1 MATAANRRT
10 HGLLEGGNIRTSHA
24 AGVAD
29 PVRGDGR
36 ARAAIAVISNPR
48 SDGNKVHRGRVRRF
62 CATRPEVVHFEIVK
76 RGDLEAALD
85 RIAASDFRAI
95 AINGGDGTVQGVLT
109 RLFGEDQPARAV
121 PPIAVLPSGRT
132 NLIAKDLGATGDPIV
147 ALERLI
153 ALTTHDLRS
162 HVVKRD
168 LIALDTGQGA
178 PTMGMFFAAGAL
190 ADTLLY
196 CRHKLYP
203 LKMPNWLA
211 HLLTVIAGLVS
222 VLTNST
228 SRFLPP
234 MPREACVTIGG
245 RSLRG
250 RFQVLMVSTLQAL
263 VLTGRLAPPRD
274 GSLGLVAMERR
285 RSTVFRSVFAGFVGK
300 VGYRPIPG
308 LHFEAGREIHLG
320 TELAHAIMD
329 GESFHAAAGHGIHLR
344 SGPNVRFIDLTPG
357 ARVPAK
363 VADDSAFTA
372 TASPRL
378 ATLSPLWNSHSRP

>member
-1 MATAANRRT
+1 M
-10 HGLLEGGNIRTSHA
+10 GLFEGVNIRAPH

-29 PVRGDGR
+29 A
-36 ARAAIAVISNPR
+36 ARADNSARATIAVISNPL
-48 SDGNKVHRGRVRRF
+48 SNGNKTRRGRVRDF
-62 CATRPEVVHFEIVK
+62 CATRPEVVHFNIAEH
-76 RGDLEAALD
+76 GDLDAALD

-109 RLFGEDQPARAV
+109 RLFGNDAPPRAV

-132 NLIAKDLGATGDPIV
+132 NLIAKDLGATGDPIA

-153 ALTTHDLRS
+153 ALTAHDVRG
-162 HVVKRD
+162 HIVKRD
-168 LIALDTGQGA
+168 LIALDTGRGA
-178 PTMGMFFAAGAL
+178 PAMGMFFAAGAL

-203 LKMPNWLA
+203 LKFYRFKMPNWLA

-234 MPREACVTIGG
+234 MPREACVTVGG
-245 RSLRG
+245 HDLRG

-274 GSLGLVAMERR
+274 GTLGLVAMERR

-300 VGYRPIPG
+300 VGYKSIPG
-308 LHFEAGREIHLG
+308 LHFEAGSEILLG
-320 TELAHAIMD
+320 TELADVIMD
-329 GESFHAAAGHGIHLR
+329 GESFHAAPGHGIQLR
-344 SGPNVRFIDLTPG
+344 IGPNVRFIDLTQGDRAP
-357 ARVPAK
+357 ARV
-363 VADDSAFTA
+363 ADENAFGGV
-372 TASPRL
+372 SQPQL
-378 ATLSPLWNSHSRP
+378 ATVSPLWNSQSRS

>member
-1 MATAANRRT
+1 M
-10 HGLLEGGNIRTSHA
+10 GLLEGVNIRAPHA
-24 AGVAD
+24 AGVAG
-29 PVRGDGR
+29 PARGDDS
-36 ARAAIAVISNPR
+36 ARAAIAVISNPL
-48 SDGNKVHRGRVRRF
+48 SDGNKVHRGRVRQF
-62 CATRPEVVHFEIVK
+62 CATRPEIVHFEIVEQ
-76 RGDLEAALD
+76 GDLEAALD

-109 RLFGEDQPARAV
+109 RLFGDDAPARTV

-132 NLIAKDLGATGDPIV
+132 NLIAKDLGATGDPIA

-153 ALTTHDLRS
+153 ALTAHDLRG
-162 HVVKRD
+162 HLVKRQ
-168 LIALDTGQGA
+168 LIALDTGRGTPA
-178 PTMGMFFAAGAL
+178 MGMFFAAGAL

-234 MPREACVTIGG
+234 MPREASVTIGG
-245 RSLRG
+245 RTLRG

-300 VGYRPIPG
+300 VGHEHIPG
-308 LHFEAGREIHLG
+308 LHFEAGTEISLG
-320 TELAHAIMD
+320 AELADAIMD
-329 GESFHAAAGHGIHLR
+329 GESFRAAPGHGILLR
-344 SGPNVRFIDLTPG
+344 AGASVRFVDLTPG
-357 ARVPAK
+357 ARIPMKAGDE
-363 VADDSAFTA
+363 AGFSTA
-372 TASPRL
+372 PVSQL

>member
-1 MATAANRRT
+1 VRT
-10 HGLLEGGNIRTSHA
+10 PYLT
-24 AGVAD
+24 GVPE
-29 PVRGDGR
+29 PVRDGDATR
-36 ARAAIAVISNPR
+36 ATIAVISNPR
-48 SDGNKVHRGRVRRF
+48 SDGNKAHRGRVRQF
-62 CATRPEVVHFEIVK
+62 CATRPEIVHFEIVET
-76 RGDLEAALD
+76 GDLAAALD
-85 RIAASDFRAI
+85 CIADSDFRAI

-109 RLFGEDQPARAV
+109 RLFGEGAPTRAV

-153 ALTTHDLRS
+153 ALTALTAQDLRG
-162 HVVKRD
+162 HIIKRD
-168 LIALDTGQGA
+168 LIELHTGRG
-178 PTMGMFFAAGAL
+178 PSTMGMFFAAGAL
-190 ADTLLY
+190 ADALLY

-228 SRFLPP
+228 SRLLPP
-234 MPREACVTIGG
+234 IPREASVMIGG

-274 GSLGLVAMERR
+274 GNLGLVAMERR
-285 RSTVFRSVFAGFVGK
+285 RSTVFRSVFAGLLGRAGHK
-300 VGYRPIPG
+300 PIEG
-308 LHFEAGREIHLG
+308 LHFEAGPEIRLG
-320 TELAHAIMD
+320 AELSDAIMD
-329 GESFHAAAGHGIHLR
+329 GESFHAAPGHGIQLR
-344 SGPNVRFIDLTPG
+344 TGPSVRFIDLAPG
-357 ARVPAK
+357 VRSAARITDEGAFAPA
-363 VADDSAFTA
+363 AQ
-372 TASPRL
+372 PGL